1 MGNRNSFKSV
11 LERLLEAE
19 QLLKIGIER
28 GTLSSIERDILLEKL
43 RSSYEQ
49 LLFDRPSEAPKS
61 SIENSTTIVEK
72 IKVESTQEVKT
83 PDAPIEVP
91 QATKPKEAPV
101 QPSVRVEE
109 LKEQAQVK
117 HEVEEEVV
125 FEVTEEEVDSKT
137 IEAEI
142 VIEETS
148 YTSTEVKSTNG
159 NGEKTILAEK
169 FHGKKKFR
177 NEMLGTGKKD
187 MSSVLQNKPISDLT
201 KAIGINDKFLYTKE
215 LFSGNA
221 ELYSR
226 TIKQLNDYTDINDA
240 LIYIQENFNWD
251 DNNEAANRLIDLV
264 RRKLLHS

>member
-1 MGNRNSFKSV
+1 MGNRNNFKSV

-49 LLFDRPSEAPKS
+49 LLFDRPSE
-61 SIENSTTIVEK
+61 TTKTTVEDLASKVEK
-72 IKVESTQEVKT
+72 VKVEATQEIKSPPT
-83 PDAPIEVP
+83 PLEVP
-91 QATKPKEAPV
+91 QVTKPKEVPDQPV
-101 QPSVRVEE
+101 TRVEVTN
-109 LKEQAQVK
+109 KQVQVEP
-117 HEVEEEVV
+117 EVEEEVIL
-125 FEVTEEEVDSKT
+125 EVTEEKEDST
-137 IEAEI
+137 TTDTEI

-148 YTSTEVKSTNG
+148 YTTTEVRSTNG
-159 NGEKTILAEK
+159 NGERTILAEK
-169 FHGKKKFR
+169 FQGKKKFR

-221 ELYSR
+221 ELYAR
-226 TIKQLNDYTDINDA
+226 TIKQLNEYTDINDA
-240 LIYIQENFNWD
+240 LIFIQENFSWD
-251 DNNEAANRLIDLV
+251 ENNEAANRLIDLV
-264 RRKLLHS
+264 RRKLLL